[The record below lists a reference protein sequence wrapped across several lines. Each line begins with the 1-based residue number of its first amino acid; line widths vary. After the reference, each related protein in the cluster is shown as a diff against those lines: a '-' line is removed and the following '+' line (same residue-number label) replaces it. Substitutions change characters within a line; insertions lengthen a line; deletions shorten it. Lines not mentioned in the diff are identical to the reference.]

1 MKGETVTSGDLAHN
15 RGSRGQ
21 AFRDRVITLSH
32 GGGGKA
38 SQNLIEHIFV
48 NALGNPLLN
57 ALEDHAVLAIDGARL
72 AFTTDSYVIDP
83 IFFPGGNIGNLA
95 VNGTINDL
103 AVSGAKP
110 LYLSLGVILEEGFP
124 IKDLQHIVDSIR
136 EAADVAGVQVVTGDT
151 KVVPRGK
158 ADKIFINTSG
168 IGQLCRTQVPSLS
181 QAQPG
186 DSILLSGPIADHGV
200 TILTARGDLELEIQ
214 CQSDTAALNG
224 LVDAIFSATG
234 DVHCLKDPTRGG
246 LAAALNEI
254 ATHSNV
260 GIMLNESA
268 IPIRSDVRAACEIL
282 GIDPLYMANEGK
294 LIAIVPEQVA
304 SSALI
309 AMRQQELGRGTQII
323 GRVASAPAGVVLLN
337 TDIGGTRIVDTLV
350 GDALPR
356 IC

>member
-1 MKGETVTSGDLAHN
+1 LKGETVTSRDLAHN
-15 RGSRGQ
+15 RGSQGRI
-21 AFRDRVITLSH
+21 FRDRVITLSH

-48 NALGNPLLN
+48 KALGNPLLN
-57 ALEDHAVLAIDGARL
+57 LLEDQAVFTIDGARL

-103 AVSGAKP
+103 AVSGARP

-124 IKDLQHIVDSIR
+124 IEDLRRIVDSMR

-168 IGQLCRTQVPSLS
+168 IGRLCRPQVPSLS
-181 QAQPG
+181 LAQPG
-186 DSILLSGPIADHGV
+186 DCILLSGPIADHGV
-200 TILTARGDLELEIQ
+200 TILAARGDLELEID
-214 CQSDTAALNG
+214 CQSDTAPLNG
-224 LVDAIFSATG
+224 LVEAIFSATAE
-234 DVHCLKDPTRGG
+234 VHCLKDPTRGG
-246 LAAALNEI
+246 LATALNEI

-260 GIMLNESA
+260 GIILKECA
-268 IPIRSDVRAACEIL
+268 IPIRPDVRAACEIL
-282 GIDPLYMANEGK
+282 GIDPLYVANEGK
-294 LIAIVPEQVA
+294 LIAVVPEAVA
-304 SSALI
+304 ASVLM
-309 AMRQQELGRGTQII
+309 AMRQQEWGRDSQII
-323 GRVASAPAGVVLLN
+323 GTVASAPQGTVLLN